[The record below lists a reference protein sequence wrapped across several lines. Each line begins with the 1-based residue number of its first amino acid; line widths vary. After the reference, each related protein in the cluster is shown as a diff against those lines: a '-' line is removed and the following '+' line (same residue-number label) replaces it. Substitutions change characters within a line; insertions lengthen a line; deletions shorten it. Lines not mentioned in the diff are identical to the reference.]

1 LKVQASSIT
10 GVSAAAAGSA
20 KVEQTVGVLSGQK
33 YEDVTLDLKTG
44 AISGTGIGVLGKGT
58 STENIGV
65 LAAATS
71 SNFYLKESLGSVTT
85 IAAGIDS
92 SSSANIGYF
101 GGRYAD
107 SDKMTISA
115 GNIRA
120 EAYGLDAKADISI
133 GDFNDISNLSG
144 YIDVGNVYA
153 RSISASSSSPI
164 RVGYDLA
171 GGSTNLVMN
180 IKVGNIDNKVD
191 VAVGGSSEVYVGTI
205 LKPIHQNS
213 RLIISTGDL
222 SSHVVAALGGTNG
235 ILIGNI
241 NTTAGGNVE
250 VHTGNQSAEAVACI
264 GHVGCLSELVGK
276 KNCIMI
282 GNVGLEADCGNE
294 SLIGE
299 AVKELEHLGYEVEQ
313 GFVKAG
319 KAIVNTAK
327 NIGKDIKHFFSGW

>member
-1 LKVQASSIT
+1 
-10 GVSAAAAGSA
+10 
-20 KVEQTVGVLSGQK
+20 
-33 YEDVTLDLKTG
+33 
-44 AISGTGIGVLGKGT
+44 
-58 STENIGV
+58 
-65 LAAATS
+65 
-71 SNFYLKESLGSVTT
+71 
-85 IAAGIDS
+85 
-92 SSSANIGYF
+92 
-101 GGRYAD
+101 
-107 SDKMTISA
+107 MTIST

-250 VHTGNQSAEAVACI
+250 VHTGNQSATAVACI